1 MMRKYFLFIV
11 SLVLLQCTM
20 GQSTYGIKAGLNLSD
35 QRKEFSTPE
44 NINKQLQKTKP
55 LLGYQF
61 GVFGKVG
68 ISSTLT
74 IAAEAN
80 FSLIGSKTYYL
91 TEDQILNPDGK
102 DHYYNDK
109 LGYIEIPLILQYNI
123 NKLYFGLGPGIG
135 IKVFSKI
142 TNFENST
149 YSTPFYKTM
158 DAAGNLLTGYRFTKK
173 IDVNVRYSYGLLNV
187 HEDNNYINVKNRFL
201 NVSLLY
207 SLK

>member
-1 MMRKYFLFIV
+1 
-11 SLVLLQCTM
+11 M
-20 GQSTYGIKAGLNLSD
+20 GQSTFGLKAGLNLSD

-44 NINKQLQKTKP
+44 NANKQVQETKHF
-55 LLGYQF
+55 LGYQF
-61 GVFGKVG
+61 GVFGKTN

-91 TEDQILNPDGK
+91 TEDQILDPDGK
-102 DHYYNDK
+102 DHYYDDK
-109 LGYIEIPLILQYNI
+109 LGYLEIPFTLQYNI
-123 NKLYFGLGPGIG
+123 NKLYFGLGPSIG

-142 TNFENST
+142 SNFENST
-149 YSTPFYKTM
+149 YSTPFYKIM
-158 DAAGNLLTGYRFTKK
+158 DAAANLLTGYKITKK

-187 HEDNNYINVKNRFL
+187 HEENNYINIKNRLL